1 MSAPA
6 DEKTEKKEPGRVS
19 RFFTAVRE
27 FPGRLSLPARA
38 GCLMACFLFCVVIAV
53 WIAFYV
59 NPDSVPWRHSL
70 TYTRMLAVLA
80 LIVVIPWVVYHG
92 LRLWMEGDPS
102 EFPDLEY
109 AWTAGLDALAA
120 NGLSL
125 DSVPLFLVLGSPD
138 ERVARAIVHA
148 SGRSLRVHATPSG
161 PAPLHWFASPD
172 AIYLFCTDASWLS
185 ALARLVAAKPA
196 AAVASSLGGLELP
209 GVVQRSQPKR
219 TPAPPRPA
227 PAAQPG
233 YAPGGSVK
241 GTISLDQFVASR
253 DAARESPAMQSDS
266 DHEENAGEGTM
277 ILPEPVSVAA
287 YAPLS
292 TGGEAQVAVLAAQ
305 DSAEQLRRLKHVC
318 ERLRRARAPLC
329 PLNGVLALVPFEAV
343 QSNPREAEE
352 LQRAVRSD
360 LNAVHDTAEL
370 RCPVTVI
377 VTGLERERGFSELVR
392 RVGRQRAAVQRF
404 GRGFDVRS
412 QALKEEL
419 AALGL
424 HACGAFED
432 WIYTLFREEGALSR
446 PGNAQLYSL
455 LCKVRCNLKGRLTDL
470 LAEGVG
476 FDPQQPDSRPMLFSG
491 CYFAATG
498 ETEDRQA
505 FVKGV
510 FDKLDEEQEE
520 IEWTPRAVRDYRV
533 QLRLAYAGW
542 AVCAV
547 LLVSLAM
554 MVVQRVLT

>member
-1 MSAPA
+1 MSSPPA
-6 DEKTEKKEPGRVS
+6 ENSEKKEPGRIS
-19 RFFTAVRE
+19 RFFSSVRA

-38 GCLMACFLFCVVIAV
+38 GCLTACFLFCAVVTV

-59 NPDSVPWRHSL
+59 NPSSVPWRHSL
-70 TYTRMLAVLA
+70 TYTRMLAVLVLM
-80 LIVVIPWVVYHG
+80 LILPWVVYRG
-92 LRLWMEGDPS
+92 LRLWLEGDPS

-109 AWTAGLDALAA
+109 AWNAGVDALAA

-125 DSVPLFLVLGSPD
+125 DSAPLFLVLGAPH
-138 ERVARAIVHA
+138 ETAARSIMRA

-185 ALARLVAAKPA
+185 ALARLVANQPA
-196 AAVASSLGGLELP
+196 AAIASSLSGLEVP
-209 GVVQRSQPKR
+209 SIARSSQPRR
-219 TPAPPRPA
+219 TQPPKPPAQSAPPDY
-227 PAAQPG
+227 AQS
-233 YAPGGSVK
+233 GSVK
-241 GTISLDQFVASR
+241 GTISLDQFVASK
-253 DAARESPAMQSDS
+253 DAARESPSAAASPS
-266 DHEENAGEGTM
+266 REEHPGEGTM
-277 ILPEPVSVAA
+277 VLEPGEAAA
-287 YAPLS
+287 YMAS
-292 TGGEAQVAVLAAQ
+292 TTTGEAQLAVLPSNDAAH
-305 DSAEQLRRLKHVC
+305 QLRRLRHVC
-318 ERLRRARAPLC
+318 DLLRRSRTPLC

-352 LQRAVRSD
+352 LQRALRSD
-360 LNAVHDTAEL
+360 LNAVQDTTEL
-370 RCPVTVI
+370 RCPVTVL
-377 VTGLERERGFSELVR
+377 VTGLEREPGFSELVR

-476 FDPQQPDSRPMLFSG
+476 FDPQQSDTRQLLFSG

-510 FDKLDEEQEE
+510 FDKLDEQQED
-520 IEWTPRAVRDYRV
+520 IEWTARALRDHRV
-533 QLRLAYAGW
+533 QLRLAYLGW
-542 AVCAV
+542 AACAV

-554 MVVQRVLT
+554 MFIQRVLT